1 MIAKKI
7 ILVKRRKFINFLSI
21 DKVKNISGYAQT
33 IFDMANK
40 KPEDSLD
47 YER

>member
-1 MIAKKI
+1 M
-7 ILVKRRKFINFLSI
+7 NFLSI
-21 DKVKNISGYAQT
+21 DTVKIISGYAQT

-40 KPEDSLD
+40 KPEDSLA